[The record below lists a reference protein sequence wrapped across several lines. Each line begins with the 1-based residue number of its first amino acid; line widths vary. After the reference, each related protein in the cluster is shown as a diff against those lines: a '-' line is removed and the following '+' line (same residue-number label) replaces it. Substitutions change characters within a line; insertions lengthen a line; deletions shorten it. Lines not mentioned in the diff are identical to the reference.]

1 MDISGNTDA
10 IHLRSIFAHVD
21 NYVERWK
28 LEYEGADIP
37 KHVVDLGLVFVPNE
51 SLCGLLFTCLKSC
64 SHGLEGIGLKI
75 VDLKIRDGGCMSNI
89 KSRICEFPV
98 CIHTT
103 IYCFGKMHIFYPLIL
118 PLLC

>member
-75 VDLKIRDGGCMSNI
+75 VDLKIRDGGCLSL
-89 KSRICEFPV
+89 
-98 CIHTT
+98 IH
-103 IYCFGKMHIFYPLIL
+103 I
-118 PLLC
+118 